1 MTPYRIKRHRKR
13 AKGGNE
19 GGANHMTLVPFID
32 MLMILVV
39 FLLVHTSDVD
49 VLPNNKNISI
59 PQSLSDK
66 KPRPSVVVMI
76 TKDDLLVDGKSVAK
90 VADVIN
96 GKDAVIQP
104 LKLALMSQADT
115 VLADAAK
122 QDIADREVTILGDR
136 DTPYSV
142 LRKIMATCTDAEYG
156 KVSLAVV
163 ERDGAGPKV
172 APNASARTAAFT
184 GSIGS

>member
-13 AKGGNE
+13 QH
-19 GGANHMTLVPFID
+19 GGAEAGGHMTLVPFID

-59 PQSLSDK
+59 PQSVSDK
-66 KPRPSVVVMI
+66 KPRPTVVVMI
-76 TKDDLLVDGKSVAK
+76 TKDDLLVDGKSIASVS
-90 VADVIN
+90 DVIN
-96 GKDAVIQP
+96 SKEAIIQP
-104 LKLALMSQADT
+104 LKRALQSQADI

-136 DTPYSV
+136 NTPYSV

-163 ERDGAGPKV
+163 EREGAGPKV
-172 APNASARTAAFT
+172 APNASARAASFS
-184 GSIGS
+184 GSVGS